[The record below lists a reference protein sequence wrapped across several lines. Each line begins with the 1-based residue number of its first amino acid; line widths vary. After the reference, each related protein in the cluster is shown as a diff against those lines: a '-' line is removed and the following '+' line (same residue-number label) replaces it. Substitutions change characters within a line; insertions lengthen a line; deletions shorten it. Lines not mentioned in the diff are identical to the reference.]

1 MLSVKDLVDAQLYPN
16 EAAALQDA
24 LRHLLRARP
33 EVRLRLAIHQYQTE
47 ALTLA
52 QAASLAGVSWLQMRD
67 LLVERGVPL
76 RLGTTTLDEA
86 EAEVQAL
93 RSIPHRP

>member
-1 MLSVKDLVDAQLYPN
+1 MLSIKDLVDAQLYPN

-52 QAASLAGVSWLQMRD
+52 HAASLAGVSWLQMRD

-86 EAEVQAL
+86 ETEVQAL
-93 RSIPHRP
+93 RTIPHRP